1 MDFAVVARLG
11 LLLVRPA
18 ALVATMPP
26 FGSGYT
32 PALVKIG
39 LSLLLAVTMAPLV
52 AVPAVET
59 AVGLAVM
66 AGHELLVGIA
76 LGMGLRVLLAGAEL
90 AGQLAGFQLGLSFA
104 AAVDPQTGARNNTI
118 AALYGNLALFAV
130 LAANAHHYVLRAL
143 ARSYVAVPLGA
154 GGIARSLGA
163 AVARMLGAIFTIGTQ
178 LAAPIVVVLLV
189 VELGLGLVTRAAPAL
204 NMMVVG
210 FPVRLLAGLIV
221 LAATVPIVVGA
232 AHQAAPRLIDLAS
245 HLAAAFK

>member
-1 MDFAVVARLG
+1 MELAAAARLG

-39 LSLLLAVTMAPLV
+39 LSLLLALTMAPLV
-52 AVPAVET
+52 AMPPVET
-59 AVGLAVM
+59 SAGLAM
-66 AGHELLVGIA
+66 LAGRELLVGTA
-76 LGMGLRVLLAGAEL
+76 LGMGVRALLAAAEL

-130 LAANAHHYVLRAL
+130 LAANVHHHVLRAL
-143 ARSYVAVPLGA
+143 AQSYVAVPLGT
-154 GGIARSLGA
+154 GGIDASLGT
-163 AVARMLGAIFTIGTQ
+163 AVARTLGAIFTIGTR
-178 LAAPIVVVLLV
+178 LAAPVVIVLLV

-221 LAATVPIVVGA
+221 LAATVPIVVGVA
-232 AHQAAPRLIDLAS
+232 RQAAPDLIDLAS
-245 HLAAAFK
+245 HLAAAFR